1 MRHFVDS
8 NVFLR
13 FLLKDHPVQSP
24 ACFAM
29 FERAEK
35 GLIKLLTT
43 DIILLEIEWVL
54 RSVAKLDKYNIVDK
68 LQHILLF
75 DAIEITN
82 RNILNS
88 ALIIYQNK
96 NIDLVDAYQI
106 CWLQNNN
113 ISSIYTY
120 DNDFDKVKSIKR
132 LEP

>member
-1 MRHFVDS
+1 MQ
-8 NVFLR
+8 LP
-13 FLLKDHPVQSP
+13 L
-24 ACFAM
+24 A
-29 FERAEK
+29 
-35 GLIKLLTT
+35 
-43 DIILLEIEWVL
+43 
-54 RSVAKLDKYNIVDK
+54 